1 MNGDLNNI
9 IEVVKEVTGID
20 PRVKDGDYRGF
31 SESKQIYIH
40 IAKSLNYRPNEIS
53 EHISISLAQVY
64 RHIKTFESVLQ
75 LDPRLRTITETCF
88 FKINNML
95 KLDNFNYLERLMFFW
110 DDLTIKQRSEITE
123 IAEKHHVNNT
133 HSNSEIYV

>member
-1 MNGDLNNI
+1 MNGDLKNI
-9 IEVVKEVTGID
+9 VEVVKEVTGVD
-20 PRVKDGDYRGF
+20 PRTRGSDYRGF

-53 EHISISLAQVY
+53 EHIGVSLAQVY

-75 LDPRLRTITETCF
+75 LSPELRTQTEACF
-88 FKINNML
+88 FKVNNML
-95 KLDNFNYLERLMFFW
+95 KLDNFDYLDRLMFFW
-110 DDLTIKQRSEITE
+110 DDLTIKQRAEITE

-133 HSNSEIYV
+133 HANQEIYV